1 MTGCFD
7 AGLHLILVIVVQTLN
22 NYLSYT
28 MNETVYALSKF
39 YAQHALKLLLERALG
54 RCLAVETC
62 L

>member
-39 YAQHALKLLLERALG
+39 YAQHALKLLERALG
-54 RCLAVETC
+54 RRLAVETC